1 MYTRIYLDKIK
12 EFLSTT
18 SFSVIVGIISF
29 LIWFSSEPFNY
40 IFMAV
45 YFLFS
50 FIPLLSDDGK
60 NYIPL
65 FLFLLITSNKNLSF
79 VDLNIQ
85 TWLLFSVMILSF
97 IIFIIKNRL
106 TFKKG
111 DLFIPMTA
119 LILTIFV
126 SYLYNAIKSSILL
139 YQGALFLVFLT
150 TALLTYALFCTIL
163 GNRECITFF
172 SKNFALLSVFIIL
185 QLMFAY
191 IRKGEYTFSNDNISL
206 GWAFNKDMI
215 STFLISSIPFILLL
229 INRKKILYF
238 VPLLLNLIA
247 LIVLGNNL
255 SLLFVF
261 FAFIPIT
268 IMAFKNF
275 GKLYPYLSILS
286 ISSFIIV
293 FSLLL
298 FLNDIFNKR
307 MIESLSIL
315 LFFSDKSPVL
325 KFYFDD
331 AFSVIKTQYI
341 LGGSIK
347 HYILSGNYLLFSS
360 NTYLSTLVLGGIV
373 SLIAYLYLEI
383 RVLYHTLRKKVEERM
398 IFFFFLISFFFVGL
412 FTNTIYSIPI
422 LFLYL
427 LSNSVYQMSNRE
439 DDIKIHKDYP
449 QKRTTI
455 I

>member
-1 MYTRIYLDKIK
+1 ML
-12 EFLSTT
+12 
-18 SFSVIVGIISF
+18 
-29 LIWFSSEPFNY
+29 
-40 IFMAV
+40 
-45 YFLFS
+45 
-50 FIPLLSDDGK
+50 
-60 NYIPL
+60 
-65 FLFLLITSNKNLSF
+65 
-79 VDLNIQ
+79 
-85 TWLLFSVMILSF
+85 
-97 IIFIIKNRL
+97 
-106 TFKKG
+106 
-111 DLFIPMTA
+111 
-119 LILTIFV
+119 
-126 SYLYNAIKSSILL
+126 
-139 YQGALFLVFLT
+139 
-150 TALLTYALFCTIL
+150 
-163 GNRECITFF
+163 
-172 SKNFALLSVFIIL
+172 
-185 QLMFAY
+185 
-191 IRKGEYTFSNDNISL
+191 
-206 GWAFNKDMI
+206 
-215 STFLISSIPFILLL
+215 SIPFILLL

-286 ISSFIIV
+286 IASFIIV

-298 FLNDIFNKR
+298 FFNDIFNKR
-307 MIESLSIL
+307 MIESLSIM